1 MVALLSS
8 LQHSIDSIKNNTQG
22 FIQRGGGTWVPLPK
36 VQFPPPPKNLR
47 KFYYYREISN
57 NDIYKLCELFMT
69 YPFCI
74 HLKNAKC

>member
-1 MVALLSS
+1 MIA
-8 LQHSIDSIKNNTQG
+8 G
-22 FIQRGGGTWVPLPK
+22 FHTEGGGPGISPPK
-36 VQFPPPPKNLR
+36 VQFSPPKNLR

-57 NDIYKLCELFMT
+57 DDIYKLCELFMT